1 MPITRSWPWIFAAL
15 MGQALPLPASAQA
28 STSAGQ
34 FCGLREVHPQAVS
47 LARRGLDLRIFPSA
61 RAIDGTFSGCQ
72 SVWMT
77 DGFLLAQATY
87 RQGVVTKY
95 VGSSPDGSR
104 TVSCLYEAG
113 RLAASA
119 GDCPAF
125 EEFPLNKSAATPAPA
140 AASRSPSGSS
150 ASPRP

>member
-1 MPITRSWPWIFAAL
+1 MPVTARSSLLIVAAL
-15 MGQALPLPASAQA
+15 VASTLPLSASAEA
-28 STSAGQ
+28 AADAGQ
-34 FCGLREVHPQAVS
+34 FCALREVHPEAVP

-61 RAIDGTFSGCQ
+61 QAIDATFSGCQ
-72 SVWMT
+72 SVWMS

-87 RQGVVTKY
+87 RHGVVTKY

-125 EEFPLNKSAATPAPA
+125 EEFPLNKSGRA
-140 AASRSPSGSS
+140 R
-150 ASPRP
+150 

>member
-1 MPITRSWPWIFAAL
+1 MRRMRMADRPGRTPVAARSWLLVAVSLVAAAL
-15 MGQALPLPASAQA
+15 APSAFAEPAAAETCS
-28 STSAGQ
+28 
-34 FCGLREVHPQAVS
+34 LREVPAQAVT
-47 LARRGLDLRIFPSA
+47 LARRGLDLRIFPGA
-61 RAIDGTFSGCQ
+61 QAIDRKFSGCQ
-72 SVWMT
+72 SVWMAN
-77 DGFLLAQATY
+77 GFLLAQATY

-125 EEFPLNKSAATPAPA
+125 EEFPLNKSA
-140 AASRSPSGSS
+140 S
-150 ASPRP
+150 AR

>member
-1 MPITRSWPWIFAAL
+1 MPITARSLPWIVTAL
-15 MGQALPLPASAQA
+15 LAPALPLSASAQA
-28 STSAGQ
+28 SASAGQ
-34 FCGLREVHPQAVS
+34 FCALREVHPQAVS
-47 LARRGLDLRIFPSA
+47 LARRGLDLRIFPGA
-61 RAIDGTFSGCQ
+61 QAIDAMFSGCQ

-87 RQGVVTKY
+87 RQGLVTKY

-119 GDCPAF
+119 GDCPGI
-125 EEFPLNKSAATPAPA
+125 EEFPLDKPGRA
-140 AASRSPSGSS
+140 R
-150 ASPRP
+150 

>member
-1 MPITRSWPWIFAAL
+1 MTLTARSLLLFVAAL
-15 MGQALPLPASAQA
+15 AAPTLPLSASAQA
-28 STSAGQ
+28 DGDAGQ
-34 FCGLREVHPQAVS
+34 FCALREVHPQAVP

-61 RAIDGTFSGCQ
+61 QAIDATFSGCQ

-77 DGFLLAQATY
+77 DGFLLARATY
-87 RQGVVTKY
+87 RHGVVTKY

-125 EEFPLNKSAATPAPA
+125 EEFPLNKSGRA
-140 AASRSPSGSS
+140 R
-150 ASPRP
+150 